1 MYIVVSPE
9 DSNRALSETVIGGS
23 DGIGSQLGFNV
34 EEGARKFDVKASDSR
49 DIFRDIEE
57 TLTPKNSFIST
68 ILSSGR
74 DLHVPEFQRKYSWEA
89 ENHDE
94 FWASVM
100 DVFSQLNEAELS
112 DGALNLDSSGNN
124 SKIEESYFGTI
135 YLAESTNEKTGE
147 DIYEVIDG
155 QQRLATVFIIL
166 NEINSL
172 LKEYKQ
178 GVKNSDAGS
187 SDVLKGIDYFQAG
200 IVQKVLYA
208 NIINDGN
215 ADYLRLKMTDHD
227 NPYFKIIFDDEI
239 SRIVSRLEA
248 LPDGSAPHWRI
259 IRKVIEEDLQRGE
272 KLDDLDLDDVET
284 DRNYN
289 SLKELLD
296 ESRYRADPHTRLLDA
311 RNEYEQYLQALLNEE
326 LELDEDAYRERA
338 LVLINLSIL
347 LLSSFRII
355 ECKFSEPVDETL
367 KIDVF
372 QSLNETGKSLEL
384 HDKIRARVVA
394 KFNMG
399 SDEAKWFDELV
410 QKFGEN
416 SDKIKDY
423 LVDYLLAIE
432 SDKIYKKGTVSQNLL
447 QAFSTRSSN
456 RRPIDSKL
464 VETDDHNP
472 RDFIRAINEHADKY
486 NEISS
491 DSEEPGVSLND
502 AYFSTDQI
510 QHECEAIIE
519 DLDSEQWKPF
529 VLLMYIELAQGSPIV
544 SETFFR
550 DMLRLVERIMLRSSF
565 SPAVATAID
574 KTFIAACVKYNTT
587 SIPEFDKIS
596 VYDSDEE
603 WIEEID
609 EFSDDPKRNME
620 AHMIQ
625 AQYLTKHP
633 RLAVSAA

>member
-1 MYIVVSPE
+1 
-9 DSNRALSETVIGGS
+9 
-23 DGIGSQLGFNV
+23 
-34 EEGARKFDVKASDSR
+34 
-49 DIFRDIEE
+49 
-57 TLTPKNSFIST
+57 
-68 ILSSGR
+68 
-74 DLHVPEFQRKYSWEA
+74 
-89 ENHDE
+89 
-94 FWASVM
+94 M

-367 KIDVF
+367 K
-372 QSLNETGKSLEL
+372 
-384 HDKIRARVVA
+384 
-394 KFNMG
+394 
-399 SDEAKWFDELV
+399 
-410 QKFGEN
+410 
-416 SDKIKDY
+416 
-423 LVDYLLAIE
+423 
-432 SDKIYKKGTVSQNLL
+432 
-447 QAFSTRSSN
+447 
-456 RRPIDSKL
+456 
-464 VETDDHNP
+464 
-472 RDFIRAINEHADKY
+472 
-486 NEISS
+486 
-491 DSEEPGVSLND
+491 
-502 AYFSTDQI
+502 
-510 QHECEAIIE
+510 
-519 DLDSEQWKPF
+519 
-529 VLLMYIELAQGSPIV
+529 
-544 SETFFR
+544 
-550 DMLRLVERIMLRSSF
+550 
-565 SPAVATAID
+565 
-574 KTFIAACVKYNTT
+574 
-587 SIPEFDKIS
+587 
-596 VYDSDEE
+596 
-603 WIEEID
+603 
-609 EFSDDPKRNME
+609 
-620 AHMIQ
+620 
-625 AQYLTKHP
+625 
-633 RLAVSAA
+633 